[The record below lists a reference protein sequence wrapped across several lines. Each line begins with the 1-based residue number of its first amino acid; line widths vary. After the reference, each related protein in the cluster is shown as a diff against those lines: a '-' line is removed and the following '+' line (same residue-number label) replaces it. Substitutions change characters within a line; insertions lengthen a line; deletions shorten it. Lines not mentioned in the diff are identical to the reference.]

1 MTGFKSFEHA
11 GIIAAGEGTRLRT
24 SHPTFPKPLVP
35 VAGMPLCHWVI
46 NSLSQA
52 GMKNLTVLLNS
63 RGQAVRESLSSTFP
77 TIRWS
82 FLVQDT
88 ASSWE
93 SFRLVARALSE
104 KSQSFIISTVD
115 SLIPPAQV
123 QRFTREALRRQ
134 APAGLALTQFVD
146 DEKPLW
152 ADLGP
157 EGLITALG
165 PQARLHTYAT
175 AGLYCLTREI
185 VSQMPEAAAHDSLRN
200 YWISLAKNH
209 AALAGIVL
217 SKTLDV
223 DRPEDIQQAES
234 FLKEKALW

>member
-1 MTGFKSFEHA
+1 MIGFKNFEYA
-11 GIIAAGEGTRLRT
+11 GIIAAGDGARLRT
-24 SHPTFPKPLVP
+24 SYPTFPKPLVP

-46 NSLSQA
+46 NSLIQA
-52 GMKNLTVLLNS
+52 GIKNLTVLLNS

-77 TIRWS
+77 EIRWS

-93 SFRLVARALSE
+93 SFRLLARALSE

-123 QRFTREALRRQ
+123 QLFVREALRRQ
-134 APAGLALTQFVD
+134 TGAGLALTKFID

-152 ADLGP
+152 ADLDP

-165 PQARLHTYAT
+165 PQSRLHTYVT
-175 AGLYCLTREI
+175 AGLYHLARE
-185 VSQMPEAAAHDSLRN
+185 VVLQMPEAAAHDSLRN
-200 YWISLAKNH
+200 YWISLAENH
-209 AALAGIVL
+209 TPLAGIVL

-223 DRPEDIQQAES
+223 DRPEDIQQAEN